1 MKNRCAWLNHS
12 SNAGA
17 FISLVHRY
25 PNIRLW
31 FSGTQRRA
39 SQNCKYIKCQ
49 ATGLVCT

>member
-31 FSGTQRRA
+31 FSGA
-39 SQNCKYIKCQ
+39 Q
-49 ATGLVCT
+49 ATRSH